1 MNGNRIK
8 YFRELNNQK
17 REWLAKELGI
27 NPTQVAR
34 IENNL
39 TGLTV
44 ERLHQIAVL
53 LKVSIFDLFDSEY
66 VQNLEPMNYQKYGPI
81 ESSFIR
87 YLVRQNEIQEAKYEA
102 LVKMNEQLMEN
113 MLTLS
118 SHFKTMIEH
127 TGKAEE
133 TPKKKNKF

>member
-8 YFRELNNQK
+8 YFRELNNHK
-17 REWLAKELGI
+17 REWLAKELGLTATHI
-27 NPTQVAR
+27 AR

-53 LKVSIFDLFDSEY
+53 LKVSIFDLFESEY
-66 VQNLEPMNYQKYGPI
+66 IQNLEPMNYEKYGPI

-118 SHFKTMIEH
+118 SHFKTMMEH
-127 TGKAEE
+127 TGKLDAVS
-133 TPKKKNKF
+133 KKKTK